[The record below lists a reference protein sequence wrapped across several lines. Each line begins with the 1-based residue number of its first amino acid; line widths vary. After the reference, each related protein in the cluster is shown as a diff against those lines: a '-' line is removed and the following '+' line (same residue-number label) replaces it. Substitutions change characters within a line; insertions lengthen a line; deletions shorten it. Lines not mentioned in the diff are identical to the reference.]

1 MFKIHS
7 ASSSLFS
14 FHEISSCEIKTSLV
28 ANCMILS
35 LRKHSPKFGG
45 WEKTKKNHIKSPD
58 FLYMVQVCSQN
69 KLRLLEKIPVMFC

>member
-1 MFKIHS
+1 MVGFGTRIGTNENQKKKCFMFKIHS

-35 LRKHSPKFGG
+35 LRKHPPSKFGG
-45 WEKTKKNHIKSPD
+45 GKKN
-58 FLYMVQVCSQN
+58 
-69 KLRLLEKIPVMFC
+69 